1 MSILNLPLQGVGLMR
16 QAMSDDMEKVLKR
29 CNSMKDSR
37 SAAEHNLGLQA
48 AFTASLQP
56 YKEFLSSLVTR
67 LHLHDDKMTPCD
79 PATDDDIS
87 DLWGELQSVDA
98 SLQQSDM
105 TAAKVKDKVAF
116 QQFLSKHMV
125 ARHYFISPKKC
136 GETTCST
143 CQPFTLPE
151 EEAKVL
157 HHLQDPM
164 LQHSNADHFQAFSSV
179 YGKPTTEKDRPSLKA
194 GAAADRTAADK
205 PPFTLKAERVRKTI
219 HARSVIVY
227 GACTPS
233 RS

>member
-1 MSILNLPLQGVGLMR
+1 
-16 QAMSDDMEKVLKR
+16 
-29 CNSMKDSR
+29 
-37 SAAEHNLGLQA
+37 
-48 AFTASLQP
+48 
-56 YKEFLSSLVTR
+56 
-67 LHLHDDKMTPCD
+67 MTPCD

-98 SLQQSDM
+98 SLQQSDT

-116 QQFLSKHMV
+116 QQFRSKHMV
-125 ARHYFISPKKC
+125 ARHYFISLKKC

-157 HHLQDPM
+157 HHLPDPM

-179 YGKPTTEKDRPSLKA
+179 YGKPTTEKDRPSLKP

-219 HARSVIVY
+219 ECTECDRPRCVYSDRAGKIRSPGRHLRPKIVF
-227 GACTPS
+227 GDQIIG
-233 RS
+233 RGGQFGD